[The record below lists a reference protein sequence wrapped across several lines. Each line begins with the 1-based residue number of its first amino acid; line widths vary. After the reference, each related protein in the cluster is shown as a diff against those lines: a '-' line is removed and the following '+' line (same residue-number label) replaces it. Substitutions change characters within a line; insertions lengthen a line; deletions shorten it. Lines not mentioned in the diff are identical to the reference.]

1 MATQTTDR
9 YARIVRSDL
18 GSRVAELVGLP
29 RPVALRRHEP
39 GAPLV
44 DGPALVTGAGGSLRD
59 VAVGVLVDAGV
70 EVHDQPSPDDATY
83 GAVVHDASTTTAAA
97 RLDELY
103 RSVQAGVRRLGGN
116 GRVVVLGADPT
127 ALEDPAH
134 RAAQRALVG
143 FTKSL
148 AKELGGGSTANLVQV
163 APGAEAGA
171 VAPLRFLL
179 SARSAY
185 VSGQPVVVGPPTT
198 VVPPTIADPSRPLAG
213 RVAVVTGAARG
224 IGAAI
229 AEVLARDGATVV
241 CVDLPRAGDELA
253 RVANRVG
260 GTALPLDVAD
270 DDAPTALVE
279 HLLARH
285 GGVDVVVHNAG
296 VTRDRTL
303 RGMDD
308 ARWDLVLSVN
318 LVAVER
324 IDTALLA
331 REALRP
337 GGRVVC
343 LSSAVGGIAG
353 NRGQTNYGASK
364 AGVIGHVEGLAPRL
378 AASGSTAN
386 AVAPGFIETEMT
398 ARMPFG
404 PREVGR
410 RLAALGQG
418 GLPVDVA
425 EAVAFLAAP
434 DTTWVNG
441 RTLRVC
447 GLSLIGA

>member
-1 MATQTTDR
+1 MATPTTDR
-9 YARIVRSDL
+9 YARLVRSDL
-18 GSRVAELVGLP
+18 GSRLAELVGLP
-29 RPVALRRHEP
+29 RPARLRRHEP

-44 DGPALVTGAGGSLRD
+44 DGVALVTGDGGPLHD
-59 VAVGVLVDAGV
+59 LAVGVLVDAGV
-70 EVHDQPSPDDATY
+70 EVHEEASPDDTPYA
-83 GAVVHDASTTTAAA
+83 AVVHDATTTPTAA

-103 RSVQAGVRRLGGN
+103 RTVQTGVRRLDGN
-116 GRVVVLGADPT
+116 GRVVVLGADPD
-127 ALEDPAH
+127 ALDDPAH
-134 RAAQRALVG
+134 RTAQRALVG

-148 AKELGGGSTANLVQV
+148 AKELGDGATANLVQV

-171 VAPLRFLL
+171 AAPLRFLL
-179 SARSAY
+179 SARSAN
-185 VSGQPVVVGPPTT
+185 VSGPPVVVGPPTS
-198 VVPPTIADPSRPLAG
+198 VAPPTDVDPARPLAG
-213 RVAVVTGAARG
+213 RVAAVTGAARG

-260 GTALPLDVAD
+260 GTSFPLDVAD
-270 DDAPTALVE
+270 AGAPDALVE
-279 HLLARH
+279 HLLSRH
-285 GGVDVVVHNAG
+285 GGVDVMVHNAG

-308 ARWDLVLSVN
+308 ARWDLVLAVN

-324 IDTALLA
+324 IDAALLA

-398 ARMPFG
+398 ARMPLG

-425 EAVAFLAAP
+425 EAVAFFAAP

-447 GLSLIGA
+447 GLNLIGA